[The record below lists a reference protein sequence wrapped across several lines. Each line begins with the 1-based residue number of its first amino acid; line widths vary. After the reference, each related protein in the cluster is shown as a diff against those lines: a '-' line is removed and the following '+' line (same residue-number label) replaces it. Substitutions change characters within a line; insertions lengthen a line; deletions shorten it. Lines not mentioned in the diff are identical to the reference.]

1 MSITHEAILKRRDI
15 FDVNP
20 NLIKIETGW
29 NPRKNLGN
37 MDELMASIIANGVI
51 EPITVRN
58 VNGDLFLVDGERRL
72 KATLAAISTG
82 NDIKTIPATIARRGI
97 SDTEAMLLAIAK
109 NDGKPFLPSEEAAAY
124 QRLKVWGVTVK
135 EIAQRVGKSEPH
147 VYNRL
152 KLVDAAPEVREAV
165 DTKSIGVTDAR
176 KIVMES
182 GGDIEKQK
190 EKLAKSKDRKENAAP
205 KCMCRKDVM
214 ETMENVHAINP
225 TNPETLK
232 LLIGVKVGLWMVL
245 NDEDDYHDA
254 MNSMKKDG
262 WIKG

>member
-1 MSITHEAILKRRDI
+1 MAFTHEAVLKRRDI

-20 NLIKIETGW
+20 NLIKIDPAW
-29 NPRKNLGN
+29 NPRKELGN

-51 EPITVRN
+51 EPVTVRN

-72 KATLAAISTG
+72 RSTLAAISAG

-135 EIAQRVGKSEPH
+135 EIAARVGKSEPH

-152 KLVDAAPEVREAV
+152 KLVDAAPDVREAV
-165 DTKSIGVTDAR
+165 DTKAIGVTDAR
-176 KIVMES
+176 NIVMES
-182 GGDIEKQK
+182 GGDVQKQK
-190 EKLAKSKDRKENAAP
+190 EKLAKAKERKENAAP
-205 KCMCRKDVM
+205 KCMCRRDVM
-214 ETMENVHAINP
+214 ETLENVTAIKT
-225 TNPETLK
+225 TNEKTID
-232 LLIGVKVGLWMVL
+232 LLMGVKTGLWMVL
-245 NDEDDYHDA
+245 NDEDDYQDA
-254 MNSMKKDG
+254 MRKMKKDG
-262 WIKG
+262 WLK